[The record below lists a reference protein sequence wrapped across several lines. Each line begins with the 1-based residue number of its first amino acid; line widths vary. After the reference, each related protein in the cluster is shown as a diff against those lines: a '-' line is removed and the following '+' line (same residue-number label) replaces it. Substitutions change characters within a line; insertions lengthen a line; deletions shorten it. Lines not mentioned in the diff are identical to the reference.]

1 MRHVEPLVSLFGNA
15 ALGGVL
21 RIATGVEDSGAIRVL
36 APLFAVEIGA
46 LESESDRRVEDIA
59 SRFRAAGAQV
69 TIPAD
74 IVGAMWTKWVEI
86 AALAQRIHNR
96 LLEASNGA

>member
-1 MRHVEPLVSLFGNA
+1 MRHVEPLVSRFGSA

-21 RIATGVEDSGAIRVL
+21 RIATEVEDGGAIRVI
-36 APLFAVEIGA
+36 APLFEVEVGE
-46 LESESDRRVEDIA
+46 LESASDRRVEDIA

-74 IVGAMWTKWVEI
+74 IVGAMWTKWV
-86 AALAQRIHNR
+86 
-96 LLEASNGA
+96 